1 MILPLN
7 CCASSLIATLY
18 VMTAHFRLL
27 QPPLCLAPTTA
38 PFCRHHTTCTPL
50 PRLHPAAMCLL
61 TSLPLITIQ
70 VHASILDDLVY
81 PTEIV
86 GKRVRY
92 HVDGSKVLKV

>member
-1 MILPLN
+1 MPVTHN
-7 CCASSLIATLY
+7 CSFLHTPHKMPPTATPPSCCLIP
-18 VMTAHFRLL
+18 AHLSE
-27 QPPLCLAPTTA
+27 C
-38 PFCRHHTTCTPL
+38 
-50 PRLHPAAMCLL
+50 MSLL